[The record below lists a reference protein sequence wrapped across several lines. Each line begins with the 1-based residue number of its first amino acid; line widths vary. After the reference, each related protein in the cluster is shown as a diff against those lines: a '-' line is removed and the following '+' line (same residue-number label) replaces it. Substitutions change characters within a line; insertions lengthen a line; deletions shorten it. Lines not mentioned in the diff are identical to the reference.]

1 MDTLSFSTLRKVKYD
16 GYVLENAP
24 EKVLQFGEGGF
35 LRAFIDYFI
44 DMMNEKAAELGL
56 TCSPEVTCQL
66 QDGVPFPVEVT
77 MDISKNAALSEIIA
91 ADLGIDEGHQRWRE
105 TE

>member
-44 DMMNEKAAELGL
+44 DMMNEKAGFNGQG
-56 TCSPEVTCQL
+56 SPCTAPRRSS
-66 QDGVPFPVEVT
+66 G
-77 MDISKNAALSEIIA
+77 
-91 ADLGIDEGHQRWRE
+91 GI
-105 TE
+105 